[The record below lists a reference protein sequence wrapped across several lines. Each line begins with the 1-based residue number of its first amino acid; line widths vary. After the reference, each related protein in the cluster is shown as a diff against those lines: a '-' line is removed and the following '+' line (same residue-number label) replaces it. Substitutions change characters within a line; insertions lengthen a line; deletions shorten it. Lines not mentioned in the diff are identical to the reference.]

1 MISCLALT
9 ISFKCWNFYPHLQM
23 RKQEFREIG
32 GVRVPTL
39 IRYTASLNW
48 KAIPTSIKTSNWF
61 HLEAF

>member
-1 MISCLALT
+1 
-9 ISFKCWNFYPHLQM
+9 M

-39 IRYTASLNW
+39 IHYTASLNW